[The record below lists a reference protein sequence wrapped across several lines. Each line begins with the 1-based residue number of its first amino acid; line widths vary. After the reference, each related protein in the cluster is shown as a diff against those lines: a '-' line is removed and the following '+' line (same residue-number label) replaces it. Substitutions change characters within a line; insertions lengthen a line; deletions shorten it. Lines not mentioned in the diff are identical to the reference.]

1 MFDDLVKIRFSNEKC
16 HEKILN
22 SMLHNAEI
30 KNETFYIFYLLH
42 AFVIICRSFLMKNYA
57 WFGHWKKECQF
68 SNKHASMIKFHYLYN
83 ETRIFCYNSFN
94 KYILKHKN
102 ILPCVI
108 FF

>member
-57 WFGHWKKECQF
+57 WFGH
-68 SNKHASMIKFHYLYN
+68 
-83 ETRIFCYNSFN
+83 
-94 KYILKHKN
+94 
-102 ILPCVI
+102 
-108 FF
+108 